1 MPKHFT
7 TFVIVLLGFIWGSS
21 YILIYKSLKAFTP
34 MQVAGLR
41 MSIGGFILLPW
52 VIKYTFFTKNIR
64 SYNQEN
70 NSFSLTRQ
78 DYFYLA
84 VSGIIGIG
92 IPSYLFS
99 VAGKF
104 IPSGLSGIITALT
117 PIFTILIG
125 TLLYHEKIT
134 KKGALGVLFGLLGV
148 IVIFAP
154 SLLQTTSI
162 PIFPTFLALLST
174 LMYGYN
180 INLIKHKLSHLP
192 PLAKTAFPLFFVSV
206 IYVLI
211 LSQTNIQEVFE
222 TRPSLAWKAFKYV
235 FLLGFFSS
243 AVSMLL
249 FNLIIKKTTALAV
262 SSNTFIIPLV
272 AVFWGILNEE
282 VFTWNSIAGL
292 LLIIVSLIV
301 IIKPPKKGE
310 DIKRG

>member
-1 MPKHFT
+1 MPKHFA
-7 TFVIVLLGFIWGSS
+7 TFVIVLLGCIWGSS
-21 YILIYKSLKAFTP
+21 YILIYKSLEAFTP
-34 MQVAGLR
+34 MQVSGLR

-52 VIKYTFFTKNIR
+52 VIKYTFFTKNIPGH
-64 SYNQEN
+64 SQGNI
-70 NSFSLTRQ
+70 SFKLTRQ
-78 DYFYLA
+78 DYFYLGI
-84 VSGIIGIG
+84 SGIIGIG

-117 PIFTILIG
+117 PIFTIIIG
-125 TLLYHEKIT
+125 AVLYHEKIT

-162 PIFPTFLALLST
+162 PVFPTFLALIST

-180 INLIKHKLSHLP
+180 INLLKYRLSHLP
-192 PLAKTAFPLFFVSV
+192 PLAKTAFPLFFVAV

-211 LSQTNIQEVFE
+211 LSQTNVQEVFE
-222 TRPSLAWKAFKYV
+222 TRPALAWRAFKYV
-235 FLLGFFSS
+235 FLLGFFGS
-243 AVSMLL
+243 AVSMIL
-249 FNLIIKKTTALAV
+249 FNLIIKKTSALAA
-262 SSNTFIIPLV
+262 STNTFIIPLV

-301 IIKPPKKGE
+301 IVKPSKKGE
-310 DIKRG
+310 NIKRG